1 MPILDDLE
9 APVLDAT
16 GQPTFNVPPAIDRA
30 TQATIDSRFSR
41 ARNYWLPYLNVPQ

>member
-16 GQPTFNVPPAIDRA
+16 GQPTFNVPPAIDHT
-30 TQATIDSRFSR
+30 TQATIDSRFSHK
-41 ARNYWLPYLNVPQ
+41 RNYWLPYLNVPQ